1 MAVDCEDFSR
11 TGMCQA
17 RAFKSPALA
26 RRALHISSLDLLD
39 SSIKRRMEVCL
50 EEEEEKK
57 HTDRKRER
65 EKKRKS
71 IGSLV
76 GLDNYCALFG

>member
-39 SSIKRRMEVCL
+39 SSIKYVFL
-50 EEEEEKK
+50 FFSKEEEW
-57 HTDRKRER
+57 R
-65 EKKRKS
+65 
-71 IGSLV
+71 
-76 GLDNYCALFG
+76 

>member
-1 MAVDCEDFSR
+1 MRRHSAAAYSLFISFFSFLF
-11 TGMCQA
+11 Q
-17 RAFKSPALA
+17 
-26 RRALHISSLDLLD
+26 
-39 SSIKRRMEVCL
+39 VCL